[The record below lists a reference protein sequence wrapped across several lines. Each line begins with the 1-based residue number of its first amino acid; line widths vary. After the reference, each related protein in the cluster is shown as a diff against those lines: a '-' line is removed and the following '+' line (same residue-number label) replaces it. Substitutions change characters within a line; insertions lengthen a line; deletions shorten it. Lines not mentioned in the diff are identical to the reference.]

1 MSDNKDNS
9 KKGFFSR
16 LFGGSNTSVQTKTEV
31 TSSEQ
36 SSEIP
41 SMSALNKMKKADIV
55 SVAKDNGLE
64 LDINL
69 TKAKLLEAWELHFSS
84 EPSPSAVDDAADV
97 MAEVAAAKEAPVEE
111 AAEEVAE
118 EAPVEEA
125 AEEVAEEVAE
135 EAPVEEAAEELAE
148 EAPVEEA
155 VEEVAEEAAE
165 EVAEE
170 VAEEAPVEEAAEEAV
185 VEEAVEEVAEEAPVE
200 EAAEEVA
207 EEVAEEAP
215 VEEAAEEAVVEEAVE
230 EVAEEAAEEV
240 AEVVAEEAP
249 VEEAAEEAAEEAV
262 VEEAVEE
269 KETEIKIS
277 MDEKTSAQIISDFE
291 TKQLKTDLPE
301 FRPGDTIVVSVKV
314 REGERTRLQAFE
326 GVVMGVKK
334 GGLNSSFIVRKIS
347 SGIGVERTF
356 QTHSPMID
364 SIKVKRKGDVRQAKL
379 FYLRE
384 RSGKSARIKER
395 LE

>member
-1 MSDNKDNS
+1 MSDNKDNN

-16 LFGGSNTSVQTKTEV
+16 LFGGSNASVQTKTEV

-125 AEEVAEEVAE
+125 AEEVAEE
-135 EAPVEEAAEELAE
+135 
-148 EAPVEEA
+148 APVEEA

-170 VAEEAPVEEAAEEAV
+170 APVEEAVEEVAEESAEEVAEEAAEEAPVEEAAEE
-185 VEEAVEEVAEEAPVE
+185 EVAEK
-200 EAAEEVA
+200 
-207 EEVAEEAP
+207 
-215 VEEAAEEAVVEEAVE
+215 
-230 EVAEEAAEEV
+230 
-240 AEVVAEEAP
+240 
-249 VEEAAEEAAEEAV
+249 AAEEAV

>member
-1 MSDNKDNS
+1 MSDNKDNN

-16 LFGGSNTSVQTKTEV
+16 LFGGSNASEETKTEV
-31 TSSEQ
+31 ISSEE
-36 SSEIP
+36 SSEMP
-41 SMSALNKMKKADIV
+41 SISVLNKMKKADIV

-69 TKAKLLEAWELHFSS
+69 TKAKLLEAWELNFNPES
-84 EPSPSAVDDAADV
+84 SPSAVDDAADV
-97 MAEVAAAKEAPVEE
+97 MAEVAASENLSPEAQVEDEAEEAPVEAAEDE
-111 AAEEVAE
+111 AEEAPVEVAEEEVAE

-125 AEEVAEEVAE
+125 AAE
-135 EAPVEEAAEELAE
+135 EAPVEAAAD

-155 VEEVAEEAAE
+155 EV
-165 EVAEE
+165 
-170 VAEEAPVEEAAEEAV
+170 
-185 VEEAVEEVAEEAPVE
+185 
-200 EAAEEVA
+200 
-207 EEVAEEAP
+207 
-215 VEEAAEEAVVEEAVE
+215 
-230 EVAEEAAEEV
+230 
-240 AEVVAEEAP
+240 
-249 VEEAAEEAAEEAV
+249 
-262 VEEAVEE
+262 
-269 KETEIKIS
+269 KIS

>member
-1 MSDNKDNS
+1 MSDNKDNN

-16 LFGGSNTSVQTKTEV
+16 LFGGSNASEQTKTEV

-36 SSEIP
+36 ISEIP
-41 SMSALNKMKKADIV
+41 SISALNKMKKADIV

-69 TKAKLLEAWELHFSS
+69 TKAKLLEAWKLHFNP
-84 EPSPSAVDDAADV
+84 EPLPSAVDDAADV
-97 MAEVAAAKEAPVEE
+97 MSEVA
-111 AAEEVAE
+111 VAE

-125 AEEVAEEVAE
+125 AEEV
-135 EAPVEEAAEELAE
+135 VEEA
-148 EAPVEEA
+148 
-155 VEEVAEEAAE
+155 
-165 EVAEE
+165 
-170 VAEEAPVEEAAEEAV
+170 
-185 VEEAVEEVAEEAPVE
+185 AEEAPVE
-200 EAAEEVA
+200 EAAEEV
-207 EEVAEEAP
+207 
-215 VEEAAEEAVVEEAVE
+215 
-230 EVAEEAAEEV
+230 
-240 AEVVAEEAP
+240 
-249 VEEAAEEAAEEAV
+249 VEEAAEEAAEEV
-262 VEEAVEE
+262 VEEAAEE
-269 KETEIKIS
+269 KEAEIKIS
-277 MDEKTSAQIISDFE
+277 LDEKTSAQIISDFE
-291 TKQLKTDLPE
+291 NKQLKNDLPE